1 MVVRSHTQLPP
12 WRTGLGAVLAILAGI
27 VWFVLI
33 SQALLNLLPPHNFT
47 LLRAEK
53 SAAIALLLVVGAA
66 VALRDRSMFWQ
77 VALQSTAAGGLVA
90 GVNLLVRPLFYNWHV
105 LFGDV
110 GLVGIISI
118 VLGLTSAAL
127 MRRLQSKTKRH
138 ARVAHLG
145 PVPTKH
151 APGTLAAVGEEIR
164 TGSFLTNARHRS
176 SRRKSAWN
184 LLLPIVIVP
193 LWLLLWWATVEIMW
207 LVHVAVVH
215 TPTTGAPEIWM
226 KGMGSA
232 MSLTGFLMIFPLMIP
247 TMIGAMVIGNFLIY
261 LIPAARAA
269 MDAED
274 RAFPG
279 TEYATA
285 QKALIRLIKLCA
297 PVAIALSLL
306 GAWLFG

>member
-1 MVVRSHTQLPP
+1 MVVRTHTQLPP
-12 WRTGLGAVLAILAGI
+12 WRTGLGAVLGILAGI

-33 SQALLNLLPPHNFT
+33 SQALLNLLPPHHFT
-47 LLRAEK
+47 LVRAET

-66 VALRDRSMFWQ
+66 VALRDWSMFWQ

-90 GVNLLVRPLFYNWHV
+90 GVNLLVRPLFNNWHE

-110 GLVGIISI
+110 ALVGIMSM

-127 MRRLQSKTKRH
+127 MRRLQSKTKGHVRRSH
-138 ARVAHLG
+138 SG
-145 PVPTKH
+145 PVPTKN
-151 APGTLAAVGEEIR
+151 APGALAAIVEEIR

-193 LWLLLWWATVEIMW
+193 LWLLLWWVAVELVW
-207 LVHVAVVH
+207 LVHVAVMH
-215 TPTTGAPEIWM
+215 TPTTGAFESWM

-247 TMIGAMVIGNFLIY
+247 TMIGAMVIGNLLIY

-285 QKALIRLIKLCA
+285 QKALLRLIMLSM
-297 PVAIALSLL
+297 PVALALSLV
-306 GAWLFG
+306 GAWFFE